1 MTWALVILPC
11 RTRRPKSPRHIWT
24 NSQRKALD
32 SRTRTV
38 HRESAHPAAK
48 RDIWEGGHR
57 VPFIIRWPGMVS
69 PGKVND
75 GLLSQIDVYSTL
87 ATIVGADIPADSG
100 EDSSNQLPF
109 MVLLG
114 I

>member
-1 MTWALVILPC
+1 
-11 RTRRPKSPRHIWT
+11 
-24 NSQRKALD
+24 
-32 SRTRTV
+32 
-38 HRESAHPAAK
+38 
-48 RDIWEGGHR
+48 
-57 VPFIIRWPGMVS
+57 MVS